1 MIISRFNKYVE
12 KHGRVTYIV
21 LGIIICFMFVIFVG
35 HGNDSIGGCSGQGRN
50 VKIAKIYGKNI
61 RLQEFMLYKRM
72 TDIKGYFRYG
82 MFLSDYNDT
91 FLNRETITNIRMVE
105 KAKRGGFYKQVTDE
119 EVAKAIQDLPF
130 LKDKDGK
137 FSVENFTNFKNGF
150 LRNYGLSA
158 KDFDELMRQDLA
170 IGKMTDKVTADVKVD
185 EAEIDKEL
193 AEYTLKYAKMDLDIE
208 NAVQVSE
215 QEVKD
220 YFEKRKADIPL
231 DKLRTALVATVSI
244 DEAKKLAAAA
254 NAPAELKVTDAEI
267 AKAFEAGKDTLYKGQ
282 KLEQVKAR
290 ILMQQQANKASRY
303 ARAKANAALAAV
315 RKAAEGKELSTEE
328 FTKIAQDNGAVVV
341 ATGEF
346 SNGAEIPGLTG
357 KHVQLANAIR
367 TLDKKGDLTKNT
379 MIDEGGFSFAMLT
392 GIKDEALPAELND
405 NLTAKI
411 KKLVIDDK
419 AVAHYT
425 TKVAPYAAAA
435 AGTKSV
441 WDLGRKSM
449 EEIREDANKSDEQKQ
464 QAMMEI
470 SDFIREELSPFYQQE
485 QRSASVAAF
494 SYKDYVKDV
503 VLTESDIQAGF
514 DARKEEFD
522 KISVRI
528 AKILI
533 KASAED
539 TDEQK
544 NATKAKADEVYK
556 KLTEGQDFT
565 KLVAEYS
572 DDEETK
578 AKGGLTELTELDKL
592 DPAIKKQV
600 ESMQVNQLS
609 PVVGTADG
617 HVIFKLMEK
626 TAPKTLADV
635 RTQLV
640 KTLTDEAAK
649 KAAMKDAELLAAA
662 INADWDDKA
671 HAADKRLD
679 IFKSHITGTKA
690 VASEMPLSKQYA
702 YGAKGMAGESS
713 AMKELFDAT
722 LDKPFTKAVEGKDTA
737 YVACVNEI
745 KPAYLQTPKENL
757 NAAVNVYKRSVANEV
772 TSKKATET
780 AAAINA
786 ALKGGADLA
795 KAAGELAFQD
805 ATMPYSK
812 QNARQFADFHLRN
825 GVGLVDV
832 LDKTAVKTV
841 AEPQK
846 GYNDYVL
853 VYVDAKNV
861 PTGDEAKETRDNTRE
876 QLLAQKKNAELS
888 KFLADVEK
896 EADTQVFVPSLL
908 DKDAK

>member
-35 HGNDSIGGCSGQGRN
+35 HGNDTIGGCSGQGRN

-61 RLQEFMLYKRM
+61 RLQEFMKAKKM
-72 TDIKGYFRYG
+72 ADIKGYFRYG

-91 FLNRETITNIRMVE
+91 FLNRETLTSIRMVE
-105 KAKRGGFYKQVTDE
+105 KAKRAGYYKQVTDE
-119 EVAKAIQDLPF
+119 EVAKAIQELPF
-130 LKDKDGK
+130 LKDKDSK

-150 LRNYGLSA
+150 LRNYGLTA

-170 IGKMTDKVTADVKVD
+170 ISKMTEKVTADVKVED
-185 EAEIDKEL
+185 AEIDKEL
-193 AEYTLKYAKMDLDIE
+193 AEYTLKYATLDLDIE
-208 NAVQVSE
+208 NAVQVTE

-220 YFEKRKADIPL
+220 FFEKRKAEIPL
-231 DKLRTALVATVSI
+231 DKLRTALVATISI
-244 DEAKKLAAAA
+244 EDAKKLAAAD
-254 NAPAELKVTDAEI
+254 APAALKVTDAEI
-267 AKAFEAGKDTLYKGQ
+267 AKAFEAGKDSLYKGQ

-290 ILMQQQANKASRY
+290 ILAQLQSNKARAY
-303 ARAKANAALAAV
+303 ARAKATDALVAV
-315 RKAAEGKELSTEE
+315 KKAAEGKELSTEE
-328 FTKIAQDNGAVVV
+328 FTKLAQEKGAVVV
-341 ATGEF
+341 ATGELGA
-346 SNGAEIPGLTG
+346 GAEIPGMTG
-357 KHVQLANAIR
+357 KHAPLANAIR
-367 TLDKKGDLTKNT
+367 MLDKKGDLTKNALA
-379 MIDEGGFSFAMLT
+379 DEGGFAFAMLT

-405 NLTAKI
+405 QLTAKI

-419 AVAHYT
+419 AIAHYNA
-425 TKVAPYAAAA
+425 KVAPYAAAA

-441 WDLGRKSM
+441 YDLGRKSM

-464 QAMMEI
+464 NELMEI
-470 SDFIREELSPFYQQE
+470 SNFIREELSPFYQQE

-494 SYKDYVKDV
+494 EYKTYEKDV

-533 KASAED
+533 KAAAND

-544 NATKAKADEVYK
+544 NAAKAKADEVFK
-556 KLTEGQDFT
+556 KLTEGQDFA

-578 AKGGLTELTELDKL
+578 AKGGLTELVEVDKL
-592 DPAIKKQV
+592 DPAIKKQI
-600 ESMQVNQLS
+600 ENMQVNQLS

-649 KAAMKDAELLAAA
+649 KAAMKDAELLVAS
-662 INADWDDKA
+662 INAEWDEKA

-679 IFKSHITGTKA
+679 IFKSHVTGTKA
-690 VASEMPLSKQYA
+690 VASELPLSRQYA
-702 YGAKGMAGESS
+702 YGSKGMAGETS
-713 AMKELFDAT
+713 AMSELFNAT
-722 LDKPFTKAVEGKDTA
+722 LDKPFTKAVEGKDAA
-737 YVACVNEI
+737 YIACLNEI
-745 KPAYLQTPKENL
+745 KAAYLQTPKENL
-757 NAAVNVYKRSVANEV
+757 NSAVRVYKQSVANEI
-772 TSKKATET
+772 TSKKAAET

-812 QNARQFADFHLRN
+812 QNMRQFGDFHLRN
-825 GVGLVDV
+825 AAGFIDV

-861 PTGDEAKETRDNTRE
+861 PTGDEAKQTRENTRE
-876 QLLAQKKNAELS
+876 QLLNQKKNAEFS
-888 KFLADVEK
+888 KFLAEVEK
-896 EADTQVFVPSLL
+896 EADMQVFIPTLL

>member
-35 HGNDSIGGCSGQGRN
+35 HGNDSLGGCGGQNRN
-50 VKIAKIYGKNI
+50 AKIAKIYGKNI
-61 RLQEFMLYKRM
+61 RVQEFMLNKRM
-72 TDIKGYFRYG
+72 TDIKCYFRYG
-82 MFLSDYNDT
+82 MFLSDYNDIY
-91 FLNRETITNIRMVE
+91 LNRETLSSIRMVE
-105 KAKRGGFYKQVTDE
+105 KAKREGYYKQVTDE

-170 IGKMTDKVTADVKVD
+170 VSKMTEKVTADVKVD
-185 EAEIDKEL
+185 DAEIDKEL
-193 AEYTLKYAKMDLDIE
+193 AEYTLKHAEIDLDIE
-208 NAVQVSE
+208 NAVQVTE
-215 QEVKD
+215 QEIKD

-231 DKLRTALVATVSI
+231 DKLRTALVASISI

-267 AKAFEAGKDTLYKGQ
+267 AKAFEAGKNTLYKGE

-290 ILMQQQANKASRY
+290 IIAQQQSNKARTY
-303 ARAKANAALAAV
+303 ARAKANEALAAV
-315 RKAAEGKELSTEE
+315 KKAAEGKELSAEE
-328 FTKIAQDNGAVVV
+328 FTKLAQEKGATVV

-346 SNGAEIPGLTG
+346 GEGAEIPGLVG
-357 KHVQLANAIR
+357 KRAQLANAIR
-367 TLDKKGDLTKNT
+367 TLDKKGDIYKNT
-379 MIDEGGFSFAMLT
+379 IVDENGFSFAMLT

-405 NLTAKI
+405 RLTAKI

-419 AVAHYT
+419 AIAHYNAT
-425 TKVAPYAAAA
+425 VMPYASAA

-441 WDLGRKSM
+441 WDLVRKSM
-449 EEIREDANKSDEQKQ
+449 EDIRNDANKSDEQKQ
-464 QAMMEI
+464 KEIMEI
-470 SDFIREELSPFYQQE
+470 NEFAREELSPFYQQE

-494 SYKDYVKDV
+494 SFKDYEKEV

-533 KASAED
+533 KAAADD

-544 NATKAKADEVYK
+544 NAAKAKADEVYK
-556 KLTEGQDFT
+556 KLTEGQDFG

-592 DPAIKKQV
+592 DPAIKKQI
-600 ESMQVNQLS
+600 ETMQVNQLS

-679 IFKSHITGTKA
+679 IFKSHTNGSKA
-690 VASEMPLSKQYA
+690 VVSELPLSKQYA

-713 AMKELFDAT
+713 AMSELFAAT
-722 LDKPFTKAVEGKDTA
+722 MDKPFTKAIEGKDAA
-737 YVACVNEI
+737 YIACLNEI

-757 NAAVNVYKRSVANEV
+757 SATTNVYKRNVANEV
-772 TSKKATET
+772 TSKKAAET
-780 AAAINA
+780 VAAINT

-805 ATMPYSK
+805 ATGPYSK
-812 QNARQFADFHLRN
+812 AKARQFSDFHVRN
-825 GVGLVDV
+825 AAGLIDV

-846 GYNDYVL
+846 GYNGYIL

-861 PTGDEAKETRDNTRE
+861 PTGDEAKEIRENTRE
-876 QLLAQKKNAELS
+876 QLLGQKKNAELS

-896 EADTQVFVPSLL
+896 EADTQVFIPSLL